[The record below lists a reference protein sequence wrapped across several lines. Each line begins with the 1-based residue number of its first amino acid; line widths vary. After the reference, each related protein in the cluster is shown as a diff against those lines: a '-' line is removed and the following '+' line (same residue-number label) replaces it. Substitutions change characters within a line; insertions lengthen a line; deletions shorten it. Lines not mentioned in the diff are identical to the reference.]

1 MWNYSTYGECNVRSG
16 YKVAMKNNTDTEAS
30 NMGKTEAWWCKSGLH
45 EDILHAIW
53 RFPAVTKYWKIAGL
67 WSSIKSCSVSNPV
80 EFMSNFKQDRR
91 NFKRLPPPRQD
102 TIKINTDACTKV
114 DEEGCSTAATQLFK
128 AVKTT
133 SSWRRASGHQ
143 AQVVDLVTDNWRGC
157 FDYDPIICDIKL
169 LLSNPRLSNPC
180 VARTVLLADLPYSIV
195 NLEQVDLKLDL
206 RRRPV
211 EWESTSRRAEE
222 FAWFRSTLCREE
234 ERTRA
239 NKRGYA
245 WAISAGLN
253 AALAAISAKL
263 FTSEI
268 IRYGL
273 VLLFNLTMWV
283 SYVNSLRSLSS
294 LQATVTNFATNFL
307 TSGLAGYFLF
317 EEPLSIQWFSGALLI
332 VVGVL
337 ILSKTSIHNNKALK
351 TE

>member
-1 MWNYSTYGECNVRSG
+1 M
-16 YKVAMKNNTDTEAS
+16 MK
-30 NMGKTEAWWCKSGLH
+30 
-45 EDILHAIW
+45 
-53 RFPAVTKYWKIAGL
+53 
-67 WSSIKSCSVSNPV
+67 
-80 EFMSNFKQDRR
+80 
-91 NFKRLPPPRQD
+91 
-102 TIKINTDACTKV
+102 
-114 DEEGCSTAATQLFK
+114 
-128 AVKTT
+128 
-133 SSWRRASGHQ
+133 
-143 AQVVDLVTDNWRGC
+143 
-157 FDYDPIICDIKL
+157 
-169 LLSNPRLSNPC
+169 
-180 VARTVLLADLPYSIV
+180 
-195 NLEQVDLKLDL
+195 
-206 RRRPV
+206 
-211 EWESTSRRAEE
+211 
-222 FAWFRSTLCREE
+222 
-234 ERTRA
+234 

-332 VVGVL
+332 VLGVL
-337 ILSKTSIHNNKALK
+337 ILSKSSIHNNKALK